1 MADKTKM
8 ILRNDP
14 AKNRKS
20 KCEGCGTEME
30 FDPVDPRPVTE
41 DMMSFINEQEHWG
54 EHHAPS
60 IAWGML
66 WAVYNVIFQLA
77 PNKKQ
82 AVRVI
87 TDCLEEFMDGESGD
101 A

>member
-14 AKNRKS
+14 SKNRKS
-20 KCEGCGTEME
+20 HCKGCGTEVE
-30 FDPVDPRPVTE
+30 FDPVDPRPVHD
-41 DMMSFINEQEHWG
+41 DMMDFINEQEQWS
-54 EHHAPS
+54 ERHAPS

-66 WAVYNVIFQLA
+66 SAVFNVIFQIA
-77 PNKKQ
+77 PNDKQ
-82 AVRVI
+82 AIKLI
-87 TDCLEEFMDGESGD
+87 TDCMTEYIDGESAD